1 MNGPRRTLLLFGA
14 ASVAI
19 AACAKSESAGD
30 AAASDAAA
38 DVVAE
43 ADHDAHGEHMAMGGE
58 MRDHKAMMAAAA
70 TAIRPTVPEYA
81 ENFRL
86 VDHRGASQELFYRA
100 NAPAVVIMTQG
111 NGCPIVRNAM
121 PELHRLRDEY
131 ADAGVEFLMM
141 NSNLQDS
148 RDEVAAEAAEYGI
161 DIPIMMD
168 DQQLIGESLGVDRT
182 AEVFVLDPAQ
192 GFKIVYHGPLDDRLT
207 YERQKAEPENRYLQD
222 VLAAMV
228 AGEPVTTEP
237 PALTPG
243 CLVNFP
249 ERKNKAMHADI
260 SYSEDVAPILR
271 SKCVECHQ
279 EGGIGPWAMT
289 DYETI
294 AGWAPMMRQVIRTDR
309 MPPWHADPHI
319 GEWKN
324 DRSLSPEQIK
334 TLVHW
339 IEAGA
344 PRGNGPDPLAAL
356 NLKAPEWP
364 LGEPDLILD
373 LPEQKV
379 PATGIVDY
387 TYPVIANPLTED
399 KWIKATTVKVGSR
412 ETVHHV
418 LSGYIPEMPED
429 GKGYASRWVTHTG
442 GYAVGAESNVQ
453 PENSGSPLPAGG
465 VIGFQM
471 HYTPYGKEAVDKTQ
485 IGFYFHDETP
495 ELINR
500 NSTVIDVSIVI
511 PPNTENHKETAYV
524 EFPEDAVLIDLFP
537 HAHYR
542 GRSSNTRIRYPD
554 GTEEMLISLP
564 KYDFN
569 WQRAYEFK
577 EPVEV
582 PKGSLL
588 ITDTYYD
595 NSSLNPANPDPDKTI
610 VWGEQSHEEMLY
622 TNFVY
627 RWKTETTSNRQD
639 EYTVALD
646 DSRMFGAMDDN
657 IDRRLTRDEL
667 RGVLGKQYEKSFD
680 RMDLDG
686 DGAVSMDEWRKIQ
699 MFRRQKQRR
708 ADASSAKKAK
718 SETGDD

>member
-1 MNGPRRTLLLFGA
+1 MTGSNRAFWLSCA
-14 ASVAI
+14 ASVALS
-19 AACAKSESAGD
+19 ACAQETGGHVAGDGENAESDAPVLAHGAEHGRKEHDQSGHGDHASMMD
-30 AAASDAAA
+30 AAASAVKPVTPD
-38 DVVAE
+38 
-43 ADHDAHGEHMAMGGE
+43 
-58 MRDHKAMMAAAA
+58 
-70 TAIRPTVPEYA
+70 YA

-86 VDHRGASQELFYRA
+86 IDHRGSSHELYYHA
-100 NAPAVVIMTQG
+100 DAPAVVIMTQG
-111 NGCPIVRNAM
+111 NGCPIVRGAM
-121 PELHRLRDEY
+121 PEFRRLRDAY
-131 ADAGVEFLMM
+131 ADAGVQFLLM

-148 RDEVAAEAAEYGI
+148 RAEVLAEAEEYGF
-161 DIPIMMD
+161 DIPVLMD
-168 DQQLIGESLGVDRT
+168 EQQLIGESFGVDRT
-182 AEVFVLDPAQ
+182 AEVFVMDPAQ
-192 GFKIVYHGPLDDRLT
+192 GFKIVYHGPMDDRLT
-207 YERQKAEPENRYLQD
+207 YERQKAEPQNRYLD
-222 VLAAMV
+222 EVLASMV
-228 AGEPVTTEP
+228 AGEPVTTEA

-249 ERKNKAMHADI
+249 GRKRRAMHADI
-260 SYSEDVAPILR
+260 SYADEIAPILQ

-294 AGWAPMMRQVIRTDR
+294 VGWAPMMRQVIRTDR

-324 DRSLSPEQIK
+324 DRSLSPDQIK

-344 PRGNGPDPLAAL
+344 PRGDGPDPLAAL
-356 NLKAPEWP
+356 DLKAPEWP
-364 LGEPDLILD
+364 LGEPDLVLK
-373 LPEQKV
+373 LPAQKV
-379 PATGIVDY
+379 PATGVVDY
-387 TYPVIANPLTED
+387 TYPVIENPLADD
-399 KWIKATTVKVGSR
+399 KWIRATTVKVGSR

-418 LSGYIPEMPED
+418 LSGYIPEMPAD

-453 PENSGSPLPAGG
+453 PEGSGSPLPAGG

-471 HYTPYGKEAVDKTQ
+471 HYTPYGKEVVDETE

-511 PPNTENHKETAYV
+511 PPNEANHLETAYV
-524 EFPEDAVLIDLFP
+524 EFPEDAVLIDIFP

-542 GRSSNTRIRYPD
+542 GRSSATRIRYPD
-554 GTEEMLISLP
+554 GEEKMLISLP
-564 KYDFN
+564 RYDFN
-569 WQRAYEFK
+569 WQRAYEFA

-595 NSSLNPANPDPDKTI
+595 NSAANPANPDPDITV
-610 VWGEQSHEEMLY
+610 VWGEQSYEEMLY

-627 RWKTETTSNRQD
+627 RWKGETSSDRKD
-639 EYTVALD
+639 DYTARLEAG
-646 DSRMFGAMDDN
+646 RMFGAMDD
-657 IDRRLTRDEL
+657 DRDGILKKAEL
-667 RGVLGKQYEKSFD
+667 RGVLGNEIGKSFD
-680 RMDLDG
+680 AMDFDG
-686 DGAVSMDEWRKIQ
+686 DGVLTLQEFRGAQ
-699 MFRRQKQRR
+699 MARRQR
-708 ADASSAKKAK
+708 ADASKAAQTK
-718 SETGDD
+718 NEQAGDD